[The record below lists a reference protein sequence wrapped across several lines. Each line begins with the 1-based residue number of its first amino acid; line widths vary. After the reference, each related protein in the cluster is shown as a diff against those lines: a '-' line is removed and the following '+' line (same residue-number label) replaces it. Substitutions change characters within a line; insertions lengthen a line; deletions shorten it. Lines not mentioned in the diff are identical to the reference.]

1 MKQRRLLILLAIFA
15 AVLLNNGLQFLQEHV
30 LDWPFYFDSV
40 FTIVMGIFFGWV
52 PGVITGLL
60 TNLLIEV
67 IDGFQGLTWPFAI
80 VNMATGLIAGLLA
93 ADKKRYW
100 TLPGQV
106 AMILALTAANALL
119 GAFIVNFVYGG
130 LTGNAPDILVTAL
143 LLMGRG
149 KALSTILAR
158 VPINLVDKGTPV
170 IIIYMIHRFTN
181 FRTRRNEDPLRGVE
195 D

>member
-1 MKQRRLLILLAIFA
+1 MKQRRLFILLAIIA
-15 AVLLNNGLQFLQEHV
+15 AVLLNNGLQLLQEQV

-40 FTIVMGIFFGWV
+40 FTITVGIFFGWL

-67 IDGFQGLTWPFAI
+67 IDGFQGLTWPFAL

-106 AMILALTAANALL
+106 TMILALTAANTLL
-119 GAFIVNFVYGG
+119 GAFIVNVVYGG
-130 LTGNAPDILVTAL
+130 LTGTAPDILVSAL

-170 IIIYMIHRFTN
+170 LIIYMIHRLIIL
-181 FRTRRNEDPLRGVE
+181 RIQRKKDPLGG
-195 D
+195 DDY

>member
-1 MKQRRLLILLAIFA
+1 MKQRRLFILLAVFV
-15 AVLLNNGLQFLQEHV
+15 AVLLNNGLQLLQEQV

-40 FTIVMGIFFGWV
+40 FTITIGIFFGWL

-93 ADKKRYW
+93 ADKKKYW

-106 AMILALTAANALL
+106 VMILALTAANTLL
-119 GAFIVNFVYGG
+119 GAFIVNVVYGG
-130 LTGNAPDILVTAL
+130 LTGTAPDILVSAL

-170 IIIYMIHRFTN
+170 LIIYMIHRLII
-181 FRTRRNEDPLRGVE
+181 FRIKRTKDPLGG
-195 D
+195 DDY

>member
-1 MKQRRLLILLAIFA
+1 MKQRRLFIPFAIFA
-15 AVLLNNGLQFLQEHV
+15 AVLLNNGFQLVHEQILT
-30 LDWPFYFDSV
+30 WPFYFDSI
-40 FTIVMGIFFGWV
+40 FTITVGIFFGWL

-106 AMILALTAANALL
+106 TMILALTAANTLL
-119 GAFIVNFVYGG
+119 GAFIVNVVYGG
-130 LTGNAPDILVTAL
+130 LTVTAPDILVTAL

-170 IIIYMIHRFTN
+170 LIIYMIHRLIVIRN
-181 FRTRRNEDPLRGVE
+181 KRDRDPRREAED
-195 D
+195 

>member
-1 MKQRRLLILLAIFA
+1 MKQRKLFILLAIFA
-15 AVLLNNGLQFLQEHV
+15 AVLMNNGLQLLQEQV
-30 LDWPFYFDSV
+30 LEWPFYFDSV
-40 FTIVMGIFFGWV
+40 FTITIGIFFGWL

-106 AMILALTAANALL
+106 TMILALTAANTLL
-119 GAFIVNFVYGG
+119 GAFIVNVVYGG
-130 LTGNAPDILVTAL
+130 LTGTAPDILVSAL

-170 IIIYMIHRFTN
+170 LIIYMIHRLAN
-181 FRTRRNEDPLRGVE
+181 YRNKRNRDPLRGGE
-195 D
+195 Y

>member
-1 MKQRRLLILLAIFA
+1 MKQRRLFILLAIIA
-15 AVLLNNGLQFLQEHV
+15 AVLLNNGLQLLQEQV

-40 FTIVMGIFFGWV
+40 FTITVGIFFGWL

-67 IDGFQGLTWPFAI
+67 IDGFQGLTWPFAL

-106 AMILALTAANALL
+106 TMILALTAANTLL
-119 GAFIVNFVYGG
+119 GAFIVNVVYGG
-130 LTGNAPDILVTAL
+130 LTGTAPDILVSAL

-149 KALSTILAR
+149 KALSTVLAR

-170 IIIYMIHRFTN
+170 LIIYMIHRLII
-181 FRTRRNEDPLRGVE
+181 FRIQRKKDPLGG
-195 D
+195 DDY